1 MADVLIMSTVER
13 FTSRLS
19 TLEHLL
25 SVGANHFQGDKESYL
40 DRRLSHDMHSL
51 GTQVAFTCNQPHNF
65 CRWTQ
70 GISAD
75 NLDPNVVSMEQAL
88 KYIVQTKTEL
98 KAVDADDSLLSS
110 QHRLEFGEN
119 LFAELSGDQYLNDF
133 LLPNFYFH
141 LVTAYGI
148 LRMSG
153 VNIGKR
159 DYMLHLIPH
168 VQQSPS

>member
-1 MADVLIMSTVER
+1 MAVDTIVSTVER
-13 FTSRLS
+13 FASRLS

-25 SVGANHFQGDKESYL
+25 TTGASHFQADEESCL
-40 DRRLSHDMHSL
+40 GRRLSHDMHPL

-70 GISAD
+70 GASAD
-75 NLDPNVVSMEQAL
+75 DLDPQVVSMEQAL
-88 KYIVQTKTEL
+88 KYIAQTNAEL

-110 QHRLEFGEN
+110 QHRLELGQG
-119 LFAELSGDQYLNDF
+119 LFAELTGDQYLNDF

-141 LVTAYGI
+141 LVTVYGI

-153 VNIGKR
+153 VSLGKS
-159 DYMLHLIPH
+159 DYMLHLIPQ